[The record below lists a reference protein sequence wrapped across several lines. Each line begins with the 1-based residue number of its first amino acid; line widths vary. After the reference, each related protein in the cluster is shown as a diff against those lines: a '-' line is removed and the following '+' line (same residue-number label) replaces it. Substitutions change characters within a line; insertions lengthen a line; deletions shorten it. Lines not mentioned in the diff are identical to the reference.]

1 MKRGIFLLL
10 AAVLCTTTALSLDT
24 GTKNI
29 NRTYLA
35 NNISNSSYELSNATN
50 VSHPANDTTNGSII
64 LSNITSISSPVSH
77 REDPIA
83 SALKRMLANVSSTFD
98 SYRFDLELAQ
108 MMQIVNLSNQTEAQ
122 TILIKSIG
130 AGSLNLTNRSMK
142 LVLAS
147 LALSVVD
154 QENASATTLEEYLQ
168 NDTIYM
174 KMDGNWTQLKMDMPE
189 VWAEQD
195 MAGQQ
200 IEILNHSEITLL
212 GSEKIDGRDCYKI
225 RVAPEMQSFSTIVS
239 QQTGSLL
246 GTMNLGELFNNS
258 SMDLI
263 YWIDKESFLLA
274 RMEQTATFD
283 LTPESLRLEATGPQ
297 SQRINMVAKS
307 IMNYRDYNE
316 PVEIMLPAE
325 AKEAT
330 ALPFNLTSAA
340 AA

>member
-1 MKRGIFLLL
+1 M
-10 AAVLCTTTALSLDT
+10 AVLCTTTALSLDT

-29 NRTYLA
+29 NGTYLA
-35 NNISNSSYELSNATN
+35 NNISNDSYELSNATN
-50 VSHPANDTTNGSII
+50 VSYLANDTTNGSII

-83 SALKRMLANVSSTFD
+83 FALKSMLANVSSTFD

-122 TILIKSIG
+122 TILIKSLG

-154 QENASATTLEEYLQ
+154 RENASATTLEEYLQ

-174 KMDGNWTQLKMDMPE
+174 KIDGNWTQLKMGMPE

-200 IEILNHSEITLL
+200 IEILNRSEITLL

-225 RVAPEMQSFSTIVS
+225 RVAPEMESFSKIAS

-246 GTMNLGELFNNS
+246 GTMDLVELFNNS

-274 RMEQTATFD
+274 RTEQTTTFD
-283 LTPESLRLEATGPQ
+283 LTPESLGLKATGPQ
-297 SQRINMVAKS
+297 SQRIKMVAKS
-307 IMNYRDYNE
+307 TVNYRDYNE

-330 ALPFNLTSAA
+330 ALPFNLTSVAA
-340 AA
+340 A

>member
-1 MKRGIFLLL
+1 MPMKRGIFLLL

-24 GTKNI
+24 STKNI

-35 NNISNSSYELSNATN
+35 NNISNDSYELSNATN
-50 VSHPANDTTNGSII
+50 VSYLANDTTNGSII
-64 LSNITSISSPVSH
+64 LSNITNISSPVSH

-83 SALKRMLANVSSTFD
+83 SALKSMLANVSSTFD

-122 TILIKSIG
+122 TILIKSLG

-154 QENASATTLEEYLQ
+154 RENASATTLEEYLQ

-174 KMDGNWTQLKMDMPE
+174 KIDGNWTQLKMGMPE

-200 IEILNHSEITLL
+200 IEILNRSEITLL
-212 GSEKIDGRDCYKI
+212 GSERSMAGIATRSEWLRKWSPFPRSHRNRQDRCW
-225 RVAPEMQSFSTIVS
+225 APWTWSSFSITAP
-239 QQTGSLL
+239 
-246 GTMNLGELFNNS
+246 
-258 SMDLI
+258 
-263 YWIDKESFLLA
+263 WI
-274 RMEQTATFD
+274 
-283 LTPESLRLEATGPQ
+283 
-297 SQRINMVAKS
+297 
-307 IMNYRDYNE
+307 
-316 PVEIMLPAE
+316 
-325 AKEAT
+325 
-330 ALPFNLTSAA
+330 
-340 AA
+340 